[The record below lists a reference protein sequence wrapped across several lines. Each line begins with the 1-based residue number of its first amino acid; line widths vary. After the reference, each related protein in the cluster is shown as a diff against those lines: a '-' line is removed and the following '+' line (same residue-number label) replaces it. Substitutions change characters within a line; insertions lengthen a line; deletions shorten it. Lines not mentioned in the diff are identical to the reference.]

1 MRRLSHHIYA
11 ADANDRQSR
20 RVLGLCARV
29 LLALFFAKQLRGHS
43 MTESNMLVGEFRKP
57 RQMLGDQEYDGHLS
71 IHDDQMAEDLGFA
84 GAPIEGPTHF
94 SQFVPLLHQVF
105 GDAWFERGC
114 ISAHYQTMVVEGEE
128 VRVMVEHAATD
139 QVAQISAEK
148 RDGTPVLTGTASLGP
163 DYGETELD
171 RRRAKLR
178 PSDQLVILSELV
190 VGQLGAGN
198 PEPAQM
204 AFDQNMGVMYPFS
217 LEEKLQKITEQHAFY
232 SNDNPWG
239 RAVIPLEM
247 ISVLTQYTSAQSGFR
262 TKGPAIGLFAAQEIK
277 MINGPLFVDHP
288 YKLEREIIA
297 LSESRRTESNWIMT
311 RVIDAQTDTLCAEVI
326 LNSATLKD
334 SYANYEAD
342 AKALGKSLDG

>member
-1 MRRLSHHIYA
+1 
-11 ADANDRQSR
+11 
-20 RVLGLCARV
+20 
-29 LLALFFAKQLRGHS
+29 
-43 MTESNMLVGEFRKP
+43 MTESNLLLGEFRKP

-94 SQFVPLLHQVF
+94 SQFVTLLHEVF

-128 VRVMVEHAATD
+128 VRVMVEHVAPD
-139 QVAQISAEK
+139 QVAKISAEK

-178 PSDQLVILSELV
+178 PADQLVILSELE

-198 PEPAQM
+198 PEQAQM
-204 AFDQNMGVMYPFS
+204 AFDQNMGAMYPFS
-217 LEEKLQKITEQHAFY
+217 LEEKLQKITEQHPYY
-232 SNDNPWG
+232 SDDNPWG

-247 ISVLTQYTSAQSGFR
+247 ISVLTQYTSGQSGFR
-262 TKGPAIGLFAAQEIK
+262 TKGPAIGLFAAQEMK

-297 LSESRRTESNWIMT
+297 LSESRRTESNWIRT
-311 RVIDAQTDTLCAEVI
+311 RVIDAQNDTLCAEVI

-334 SYANYEAD
+334 SYANYEAE
-342 AKALGKSLDG
+342 AEALGKNLDG

>member
-1 MRRLSHHIYA
+1 
-11 ADANDRQSR
+11 
-20 RVLGLCARV
+20 
-29 LLALFFAKQLRGHS
+29 
-43 MTESNMLVGEFRKP
+43 MTESNLLVGEFRKP

-94 SQFVPLLHQVF
+94 SQFVPLLHEVF

-128 VRVMVEHAATD
+128 VRVMVEHVAPD
-139 QVAQISAEK
+139 QVAKISAEK

-171 RRRAKLR
+171 KRRAKLR
-178 PSDQLVILSELV
+178 PADQLVILSELE

-198 PEPAQM
+198 PEQAQM
-204 AFDQNMGVMYPFS
+204 AFDQNMGAMYPFS
-217 LEEKLQKITEQHAFY
+217 LEEKLQKITEQHPYY
-232 SNDNPWG
+232 SDDNPWG

-247 ISVLTQYTSAQSGFR
+247 ISVLTQYTSGQSGFR
-262 TKGPAIGLFAAQEIK
+262 TKGPAIGLFAAQEMK
-277 MINGPLFVDHP
+277 MLNGPLFVDHP

-334 SYANYEAD
+334 SYADYEAE
-342 AKALGKSLDG
+342 AKALGKNLDG

>member
-1 MRRLSHHIYA
+1 
-11 ADANDRQSR
+11 
-20 RVLGLCARV
+20 
-29 LLALFFAKQLRGHS
+29 
-43 MTESNMLVGEFRKP
+43 MTESNLLLGEFRKP

-94 SQFVPLLHQVF
+94 SQFVPLLHEVF

-128 VRVMVEHAATD
+128 VRVMVELVAPD
-139 QVAQISAEK
+139 QVAKISAEK

-178 PSDQLVILSELV
+178 PADQLVILSELE

-198 PEPAQM
+198 PEQAQM
-204 AFDQNMGVMYPFS
+204 AFDQNMGAMYPFS
-217 LEEKLQKITEQHAFY
+217 LEEKLQKITEQHPYY
-232 SNDNPWG
+232 SDDNPWG

-247 ISVLTQYTSAQSGFR
+247 ISVLTQYTSGQSGFR
-262 TKGPAIGLFAAQEIK
+262 TKGPAIGLFAAQEMK

-334 SYANYEAD
+334 SYANYEAE
-342 AKALGKSLDG
+342 AKALGKNLDG

>member
-1 MRRLSHHIYA
+1 
-11 ADANDRQSR
+11 
-20 RVLGLCARV
+20 
-29 LLALFFAKQLRGHS
+29 
-43 MTESNMLVGEFRKP
+43 MTESNLLLGEFRKP

-94 SQFVPLLHQVF
+94 SQFVPLLHEVF

-128 VRVMVEHAATD
+128 VRVMVEHVAPD
-139 QVAQISAEK
+139 QVAKISAEK

-178 PSDQLVILSELV
+178 PADQLVILSELE

-198 PEPAQM
+198 PEQAQM
-204 AFDQNMGVMYPFS
+204 AFDQNMGAMYPFS
-217 LEEKLQKITEQHAFY
+217 LEEKLQKITEQHPYY
-232 SNDNPWG
+232 SDDNPWG

-247 ISVLTQYTSAQSGFR
+247 ISVLTQHTSGQSGFR
-262 TKGPAIGLFAAQEIK
+262 TKGPAIGLFAAQEMK

-334 SYANYEAD
+334 SYANYETD
-342 AKALGKSLDG
+342 AKALGKKLEG

>member
-1 MRRLSHHIYA
+1 
-11 ADANDRQSR
+11 
-20 RVLGLCARV
+20 
-29 LLALFFAKQLRGHS
+29 
-43 MTESNMLVGEFRKP
+43 MTEHNMLVGEFRKP

-71 IHDDQMAEDLGFA
+71 IHDDKMAEDLGFA

-94 SQFVPLLHQVF
+94 SQFVPLLHDVF

-128 VRVMVEHAATD
+128 VRVLVEQVSPD
-139 QVAQISAEK
+139 QSARIQAEK

-171 RRRAKLR
+171 MRRAKLR
-178 PSDQLVILSELV
+178 PADQLVILSDLH
-190 VGQLGAGN
+190 VGQLGQGN
-198 PEPAQM
+198 PETVQM
-204 AFDQNMGVMYPFS
+204 GLDQNMGAMYPFS
-217 LEEKLQKITEQHAFY
+217 LNEKLQKITEQHPY
-232 SNDNPWG
+232 YGNDNPWG

-247 ISVLTQYTSAQSGFR
+247 ISVLTQYTSGQSGFR

-277 MINGPLFVDHP
+277 MINGPLFVDQP

-311 RVIDAQTDTLCAEVI
+311 RVLDAQSNELCAEVI

-334 SYANYEAD
+334 SYANYDAD
-342 AKALGKSLDG
+342 AKALGKNLAG

>member
-1 MRRLSHHIYA
+1 
-11 ADANDRQSR
+11 
-20 RVLGLCARV
+20 
-29 LLALFFAKQLRGHS
+29 
-43 MTESNMLVGEFRKP
+43 MTESNLLLGEFRKP

-94 SQFVPLLHQVF
+94 SQFVPLLHEVF

-114 ISAHYQTMVVEGEE
+114 TSAHYQTMVVEGEE
-128 VRVMVEHAATD
+128 VRVMVEHVAPD
-139 QVAQISAEK
+139 QVAKISAKK

-178 PSDQLVILSELV
+178 PADQLVILSELE

-198 PEPAQM
+198 PEQAQM
-204 AFDQNMGVMYPFS
+204 AFDQNMGAMYPFS
-217 LEEKLQKITEQHAFY
+217 LEEKLQKITEQHPYY
-232 SNDNPWG
+232 SDDNPWG

-247 ISVLTQYTSAQSGFR
+247 ISVLTQYTSGQSGFR
-262 TKGPAIGLFAAQEIK
+262 TKGPAIGLFAAQEMK

-311 RVIDAQTDTLCAEVI
+311 RVIDAQADTLCAEVI

-334 SYANYEAD
+334 SYANYEAE
-342 AKALGKSLDG
+342 AKALGKNLDG